1 METPHVPNGLALVRS
16 KDFPFDMMDTSFF
29 LTRETLIASTKPDL
43 SPWEE
48 RLFILMAT
56 NAATATEFFCIPPN
70 RVVELG
76 SQLEI

>member
-1 METPHVPNGLALVRS
+1 
-16 KDFPFDMMDTSFF
+16 MMDTSFF
-29 LTRETLIASTKPDL
+29 LTRETLIPSTKPDL
-43 SPWEE
+43 TVWEE

-56 NAATATEFFCIPPN
+56 NAETATAFFCIPPN